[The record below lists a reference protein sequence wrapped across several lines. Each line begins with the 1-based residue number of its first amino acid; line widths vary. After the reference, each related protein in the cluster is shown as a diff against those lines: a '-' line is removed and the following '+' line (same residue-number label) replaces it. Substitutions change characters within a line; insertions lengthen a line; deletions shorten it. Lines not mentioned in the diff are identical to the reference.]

1 MKLPAKYMFT
11 FAKETCKR
19 TFRFSNFISR
29 TPFFIEHLPWLLL
42 NLYEY
47 RRTYLARKSFFFSRK
62 ISYPSKRLAED
73 VKNHEDVYLENIWE
87 NII

>member
-1 MKLPAKYMFT
+1 M
-11 FAKETCKR
+11 
-19 TFRFSNFISR
+19 NIG
-29 TPFFIEHLPWLLL
+29 EHTSHE
-42 NLYEY
+42 NL
-47 RRTYLARKSFFFSRK
+47 FFFSRK

>member
-47 RRTYLARKSFFFSRK
+47 RRTYLARKSFFFQEK
-62 ISYPSKRLAED
+62 LAILQS
-73 VKNHEDVYLENIWE
+73 VWQKTLKTMRMFI
-87 NII
+87 